1 MSHYTVCL
9 MASEP
14 GLKRPAS
21 SPASK
26 EDKKLKD
33 QCLACQEPENDDVF
47 ECAWC
52 EGRQHSQCT
61 KISSEQCE
69 VLNNVVSN
77 IAFSAQPV
85 LSSYPMLFKAMTTK
99 ALLTPD

>member
-1 MSHYTVCL
+1 

-14 GLKRPAS
+14 GLKRPTS
-21 SPASK
+21 SPVSK

-33 QCLACQEPENDDVF
+33 QCLVCQEPVNDNVF

-52 EGRQHSQCT
+52 EGRQHSQYT

-69 VLNNVVSN
+69 VLSNVVSN
-77 IAFSAQPV
+77 IVFFRSTCIKQ
-85 LSSYPMLFKAMTTK
+85 
-99 ALLTPD
+99 